1 MVKGAGEAKKKKRFE
16 LFLELRSGLWNGEAK
31 GVAKRLVGFASR
43 LRPRPAALSALDSDP
58 DAKKLWEHAM
68 YFEKHHE
75 TMDYPEYR
83 RKGWPIGS
91 GSVESACGQFGD
103 RVKHARMRP
112 HAEGGRRP
120 SRGEGGDPRG
130 RRPLG
135 QEVARADPGA
145 GSGAVLHG
153 SIRGLTGM

>member
-1 MVKGAGEAKKKKRFE
+1 M
-16 LFLELRSGLWNGEAK
+16 
-31 GVAKRLVGFASR
+31 AKRLVGFASR
-43 LRPRPAALSALDSDP
+43 LRPRPDALSELDSDP

-83 RKGWPIGS
+83 KKGWPIGS

-112 HAEGGRRP
+112 HAEAGRRP
-120 SRGEGGDPRG
+120 SRGEGGDPLG

-135 QEVARADPGA
+135 EDVARADPGA
-145 GSGAVLHG
+145 GPGAVHH
-153 SIRGLTGM
+153 SRIRELTEM

>member
-1 MVKGAGEAKKKKRFE
+1 MCIRDRKGAGDAMKKQRFE
-16 LFLELRSGLWNGEAK
+16 FFLDLRSDLWNGEAK
-31 GVAKRLVGFASR
+31 GVAKRLVRFASR
-43 LRPRPAALSALDSDP
+43 LRPRPDALSELDSDP

-103 RVKHARMRP
+103 RVKHARMRWTRKGAAAL
-112 HAEGGRRP
+112 HVVKGAILSGDDRWKRRWPPPIPILDLAP
-120 SRGEGGDPRG
+120 STI
-130 RRPLG
+130 
-135 QEVARADPGA
+135 AA
-145 GSGAVLHG
+145 
-153 SIRGLTGM
+153 